1 LIITRG
7 FRTYVIGLQV
17 VHSIAIVLPFWFG
30 FIEFYDPLILQVI
43 IIILLTILMWATAIK
58 TLRFKE
64 FKRLELMKSLGAH
77 EIVTYP
83 IVSILIMGE
92 IGVYYALF
100 LLFFPIIWLACFL
113 YIIYG
118 KFMPD
123 V

>member
-1 LIITRG
+1 
-7 FRTYVIGLQV
+7 
-17 VHSIAIVLPFWFG
+17 
-30 FIEFYDPLILQVI
+30 
-43 IIILLTILMWATAIK
+43 MWATAIK
-58 TLRFKE
+58 TLSFKE
-64 FKRLELMKSLGAH
+64 FRRLKLMKVLGAH

-83 IVSILIMGE
+83 LVSILIIGE

-100 LLFFPIIWLACFL
+100 LLFFPIIWLVCFL